1 MAEIVISEFMD
12 RAAVDDLSADFDVL
26 FEPSLCERPDQ
37 LHAALAGARALIVRN
52 RTQVDQRLLD
62 KAPRL
67 EGIGRLG
74 VGLDNIDVQACRARD
89 IQVLPATGAADVS
102 VAEYVLAMAL
112 ILVRGVFFA
121 TQDVLR
127 GAWPRERLI
136 GRELAGKRMGLVG
149 LGSIGRVVAHKA
161 RALDMTV
168 AAFDPYVSGDDP
180 AWSEVE
186 RCLTLEALVE
196 RTDVVSVHVP
206 LTPFTRGLIGPWAF
220 ARIKP
225 GAVLINAARGGIVD
239 ETALIEALRSGR
251 LGGAALDVF
260 EQEPLSA
267 EAAAKFHGV
276 ADLIL
281 TPHVAGPTV
290 ESNVRV
296 SALIADNVRRLLQGR

>member
-12 RAAVDDLSADFDVL
+12 RAAVDHLSADFDVL
-26 FEPSLCERPDQ
+26 FEPDLHERLDQ

-62 KAPRL
+62 AAPRL
-67 EGIGRLG
+67 EAIGRLG
-74 VGLDNIDVQACRARD
+74 VGLDNVDVQACRARE
-89 IQVLPATGAADVS
+89 IHVLPATGAADVS

-121 TQDVLR
+121 TDAVLR
-127 GAWPRERLI
+127 GEWPREQLI
-136 GRELAGKRMGLVG
+136 GRELAGKRLGLVG
-149 LGSIGRVVAHKA
+149 LGSIGRVVARKA
-161 RALDMTV
+161 SALDMTV

-180 AWSEVE
+180 AWTEVE

-196 RTDVVSVHVP
+196 RADVVTVHVP
-206 LTPFTRGLIGPWAF
+206 LTPFTRGLIGRWTF

-267 EAAAKFHGV
+267 EAAARFQ
-276 ADLIL
+276 DLPNLVL

-290 ESNVRV
+290 ESNGRV
-296 SALIADNVRRLLQGR
+296 SALIADNVRRVLHGG

>member
-12 RAAVDDLSADFDVL
+12 RAAVNDLSADFDVL
-26 FEPSLCERPDQ
+26 FEPSLYERPDQ

-52 RTQVDQRLLD
+52 RTQVDQALLD

-121 TQDVLR
+121 TEDVLR
-127 GAWPRERLI
+127 GDWPRERLI

-196 RTDVVSVHVP
+196 RADVVSVHVP

-239 ETALIEALRSGR
+239 EPALIEALRSGR

-267 EAAAKFHGV
+267 EAAARFQGV
-276 ADLIL
+276 ANLVL

-296 SALIADNVRRLLQGR
+296 SALIADNVRRLLQGG

>member
-12 RAAVDDLSADFDVL
+12 RAAVDGLSADFDVL
-26 FEPSLCERPDQ
+26 FEPDLHERPEE

-52 RTQVDQRLLD
+52 RTQVDQRLLAA
-62 KAPRL
+62 APRL
-67 EGIGRLG
+67 EAIGRLG
-74 VGLDNIDVQACRARD
+74 VGLDNVDVEACRARE
-89 IQVLPATGAADVS
+89 IHVLPATGAADVS

-121 TQDVLR
+121 TGAVLR
-127 GAWPRERLI
+127 GEWPREQLI
-136 GRELAGKRMGLVG
+136 GRELAGKRLGLVG
-149 LGSIGRVVAHKA
+149 LGSIGRVVAQKA

-196 RTDVVSVHVP
+196 RADVVSVHVP
-206 LTPFTRGLIGPWAF
+206 LTPFTRGLIGPWTF
-220 ARIKP
+220 ARIRP

-267 EAAAKFHGV
+267 ESAARFQGLPNLV
-276 ADLIL
+276 L

-296 SALIADNVRRLLQGR
+296 SALVADNVRRALQGG

>member
-12 RAAVDDLSADFDVL
+12 RASVDDLSADFDVL

-37 LHAALAGARALIVRN
+37 LHAALAAARALIVRN
-52 RTQVDQRLLD
+52 RTQVDQPLLD
-62 KAPRL
+62 AAPRL
-67 EGIGRLG
+67 EAIGRLG

-121 TQDVLR
+121 TEAVLR
-127 GAWPRERLI
+127 GDWPRERLI

-196 RTDVVSVHVP
+196 RADVVSVHVP

-220 ARIKP
+220 ARMKP

-239 ETALIEALRSGR
+239 ETALADALRSGR

-267 EAAAKFHGV
+267 EAAARFQGV
-276 ADLIL
+276 ANLVL

-296 SALIADNVRRLLQGR
+296 SALIADNVRRLLQDR